1 MKLTKAK
8 LKQIIREELEVLE
21 EAEGLGGTY
30 DFLIYSAAHEMGDR
44 SRPVAYVTGVPLDK
58 IDTTSYV
65 SHKGKDYK
73 KPERF
78 FELTP
83 KFMEDLGFRGLKA
96 RWLEE
101 GPPESIQV
109 TANYSPATGKL
120 TALNPEL
127 LPPIIPYKS
136 RQ

>member
-58 IDTTSYV
+58 IDTSSYV
-65 SHKGKDYK
+65 SHKEDYK

-78 FELTP
+78 FELKP
-83 KFMEDLGFRGLKA
+83 EFMEKLGFRGLRA
-96 RWLEE
+96 RWLEK

-120 TALNPEL
+120 TALNPDR
-127 LPPIIPYKS
+127 LPRIIPYKS

>member
-8 LKQIIREELEVLE
+8 LKQIIREELEGV
-21 EAEGLGGTY
+21 EGLGGTY
-30 DFLIYSAAHEMGDR
+30 DFLIYSAGHHRGDR

-96 RWLEE
+96 RWLEK
-101 GPPESIQV
+101 GPPKSIQV

-120 TALNPEL
+120 TALNPDR
-127 LPPIIPYKS
+127 LPRLIPYKS